1 MVLFKHAVKRN
12 KFEKLIQTPEYDF
25 LRAEP
30 LKDNIILLGMGG
42 SHAYGTNVEGSDI
55 DIRGVATHSAEDILT
70 RKGFDQ
76 VVNEATDTTVYSLE
90 KIINLLSNC
99 NPNVIELLGLE
110 PWQYIKISHVGS
122 ELIQNADMFLSK
134 RAVHS
139 FGGYANAQL
148 RRLQNKAVRGVGQEQ
163 QEVHILNSIEN
174 ARYSFPEKYFDCPED
189 SIRLY
194 IDKAVNPDYITEV
207 FMDVNLTHYPLRDYK
222 SMWSEM
228 HSIAKEYSKNIGRRN
243 QNAIEHGKLSKHMM
257 HLVRLYLMCFD
268 ILENGKIVTYRSKE
282 HDFLMDIRNG
292 KYLDDNKQP
301 TREFYDIVDEL
312 ENKLNYWKEHTEL
325 PPNPDYNRINKFL
338 ASVNERIVINSSS
351 IGCGS

>member
-1 MVLFKHAVKRN
+1 MLFNQAVKRN
-12 KFEKLIQTPEYDF
+12 TFRNLVKSPEYDF
-25 LRAEP
+25 LRKEP
-30 LKDNIILLGMGG
+30 LKDNIILLGLGG

-55 DIRGVATHSAEDILT
+55 DIRGIATHSPEDILT
-70 RKGFDQ
+70 RKGFEQ

-90 KIINLLSNC
+90 KIVNLLSNC
-99 NPNVIELLGLE
+99 NPNVIELLGLQ
-110 PWQYIKISHVGS
+110 PWQYIYITDVGE
-122 ELIQNADMFLSK
+122 ELVKNADMFLSK
-134 RAVHS
+134 RAIHS

-163 QEVHILNSIEN
+163 QEIHILNSIEN

-228 HSIAKEYSKNIGRRN
+228 YSIAKEYSKNIGRRN

-268 ILENGKIVTYRSKE
+268 ILEYGKIVTYREKE
-282 HDFLMDIRNG
+282 HDFLMAIRNG
-292 KYLDDNKQP
+292 AYLDDEGQPKQ
-301 TREFYDIVDEL
+301 EFYEIVDEF
-312 ENKLNYWKEHTEL
+312 ENKLEYWKEHTSL
-325 PPNPDYNRINKFL
+325 PPNPDYTRINDFL
-338 ASVNERIVINSSS
+338 MNVNENIVVKNYIL
-351 IGCGS
+351 